1 MDTSA
6 THSDVL
12 PSPGAVERAA
22 GRLGAAQRLG
32 MFGVLFSAVGAASIV
47 AGGLTAAV
55 SATAPSEHGAW
66 AAAYLVLVC
75 GVAQIALGT
84 GQLLLARPATRT
96 LAWEF
101 ATWNLGNAGVLA
113 GTLAGSTAVV
123 DAGGVL
129 LAAALALMTFG
140 TRSSAGAHV
149 WTLRGYRLLT
159 AVILVSIPIGL
170 VLAAAG

>member
-1 MDTSA
+1 MNTSVP
-6 THSDVL
+6 HSAVL
-12 PSPGAVERAA
+12 SPPAAGQGAA
-22 GRLGAAQRLG
+22 GRLGT
-32 MFGVLFSAVGAASIV
+32 FGVLFAAVGIACVV

-75 GVAQIALGT
+75 GVAQIGLGA
-84 GQLLLARPATRT
+84 GQPLLARPARRL

-113 GTLAGSTAVV
+113 GTLAGSTVVV

-140 TRSSAGAHV
+140 TRGQAGSPV
-149 WTLRGYRLLT
+149 WALRGYRFLT
-159 AVILVSIPIGL
+159 AVILVSIPVGL